1 MINAAHF
8 IDLDILLKTE
18 SKPWIVSKENPNI
31 PILKMEPSDFKL
43 FQSGI
48 YRNQNNKLEFN
59 GKTFYLS
66 SEFMNKVKLAAKK
79 HRADISNLAISM
91 QEYLNKELVE
101 NIPFALDMSI
111 FNPIIN
117 QDDDI
122 YIICSKNSKRNYEKQ
137 ILKLEEKLKELGLQI
152 KKYYFISETFFNRNE
167 DDISHLKVKLILQHL
182 IGLKTEMDK
191 IVNEEITDYTQI
203 TFYDDS
209 KSAIELA
216 KRINHVLESLLLKT
230 EKEVKLKVKEKIFK
244 VDNILVVKEYTH
256 NKSKKFNETI
266 VELEYSNVIKNF
278 ESFNFSSLKGLR

>member
-1 MINAAHF
+1 MKANF

-18 SKPWIVSKENPNI
+18 SKPWIVSKTNPNI
-31 PILKMEPSDFKL
+31 PILKIEPSDFKL

-66 SEFMNKVKLAAKK
+66 NEFMNKVKLASKK
-79 HRADISNLAISM
+79 YNVDISNLAVSM
-91 QEYLNKELVE
+91 QEYLNKELIE
-101 NIPFALDMSI
+101 NIPSHIDMSI
-111 FNPIIN
+111 FNSMIN

-137 ILKLEEKLKELGLQI
+137 ILKLEEKMKEIGLQA
-152 KKYYFISETFFNRNE
+152 KEYYYISETFMSRDE
-167 DDISHLKVKLILQHL
+167 DNTAHLKVKLLLQHL
-182 IGLKTEMDK
+182 IGLKTESDK
-191 IVNEEITDYTQI
+191 ITNQEITDYTQI

-209 KSAIELA
+209 KPAIELA
-216 KRINHVLESLLLKT
+216 KRINNVLESLLIKT
-230 EKEVKLKVKEKIFK
+230 DKEVKLKVKDKINE
-244 VDNILVVKEYTH
+244 VDNVLVVKEYTH

-278 ESFNFSSLKGLR
+278 ENFNFSSLG